1 MEPSVPTRIRVSHS
15 FPPRGVHGTPSHAR
29 TPSGG
34 SGDTPFS
41 YFHFPAGFHPPSSS
55 NPTSPTLTASQSV
68 PLPNS
73 AICQTSPPLPPAK
86 HFTPTPVSHNATPK
100 GLDSTFIPVTSPA
113 SGTQMFCF
121 VFLKHKAARLSPIS
135 DEEGLQSRRG
145 ELVESPTTR
154 LNYKIFYRNFKQ
166 IEKEDGFKAA
176 VAFATKH
183 LAVLPKKVHWR
194 VYLELADMAKRE
206 NMLEQA
212 RDYYMKVENIT
223 TSSCLIF
230 FFQVTKLQPYASQGW
245 LEYAKMEEEC
255 GQVESCRVWF

>member
-212 RDYYMKVENIT
+212 RDYYMKVEHNNFIM
-223 TSSCLIF
+223 LNF
-230 FFQVTKLQPYASQGW
+230 FFSGNQTSAICKPRLA
-245 LEYAKMEEEC
+245 
-255 GQVESCRVWF
+255 